1 MTVAIWCVLVAA
13 LLPYVP
19 FGLAKGKLNPHAPR
33 LGVAQ
38 LDGLAAR
45 AHGAH
50 LNAFE
55 AFPFFAAAVIV
66 SQLVEGASATV
77 GWLALAFLVARIG
90 HIGFYL
96 ADRPPLRSACFT
108 LGLLLTAVI
117 FIHPAFH

>member
-19 FGLAKGKLNPHAPR
+19 FALVMGRVDQRAPR
-33 LGVAQ
+33 LAARG
-38 LDGLAAR
+38 LEGLAAR

-55 AFPFFAAAVIV
+55 ALPFFAAAVIV
-66 SQLVEGASATV
+66 SHIVEGASATV
-77 GWLALAFLVARIG
+77 AWLAVAFIVARIG

-108 LGLLLTAVI
+108 LALLLAIAI
-117 FIHPAFH
+117 FIHPAFR